1 MEIKNIMA
9 NAATASKQAQAKG
22 SKPQVMWIGNGNEA
36 VARAIIQIGYDGEG
50 YYPITP
56 SSAAGEAVSKAFAAG
71 ETDIA
76 FVPLT
81 SELAAISACAGMA
94 IAGGRVVDIT
104 SANGLLLKMEE
115 LPVISGLALPMAPS
129 L

>member
-1 MEIKNIMA
+1 MA
-9 NAATASKQAQAKG
+9 NSVVTKKAETKAL
-22 SKPQVMWIGNGNEA
+22 KPQTVWIGNGNEA
-36 VARAIIQIGYDGEG
+36 VARAIIHIGYDGEG

-76 FVPLT
+76 FVPVT

-94 IAGGRVVDIT
+94 IAGGRVVDVT
-104 SANGLLLKMEE
+104 RANGLLL
-115 LPVISGLALPMAPS
+115 
-129 L
+129 